1 MASSSSAAETAPGTQ
16 GTAPVS
22 SNVTPS
28 PTPDLTSVPPIG
40 TPSSTLDSTSASSN
54 GTTTGHSNSKGVSN
68 GAAAGIGIGCAVAGA
83 VIAIIIFALFTRSRK
98 GRRNISN
105 GTYENTLQKESG
117 DVDYKSA
124 NVISMTEI
132 PLERA
137 DDSQIKKS
145 MTDMNEL
152 IDQHVLNHYHNQ
164 PFQGQQID
172 LEMAVSNCGL
182 DGAGDMSTGY
192 MASVLINPRTRSAGI
207 RRLIAYVI
215 LEHSQ
220 PGADES
226 TSLLPG
232 NIAGVSRTMLQGKR
246 RPGEEQGKSVALFER
261 QKLTYL
267 TAFETSFAKWR
278 QLSAFLLESQNN
290 AVPTDNKLRSAVSQ
304 NVGLLNQ
311 ALEPFINL
319 GGDAHRH
326 QADNLAS
333 IVQAGADT
341 AMLLFSQPTKWVF
354 GWSADKNAA
363 RNSLVVFP
371 SVAEEVRNGTRSLKV
386 ILNATREEI

>member
-1 MASSSSAAETAPGTQ
+1 
-16 GTAPVS
+16 
-22 SNVTPS
+22 
-28 PTPDLTSVPPIG
+28 
-40 TPSSTLDSTSASSN
+40 
-54 GTTTGHSNSKGVSN
+54 VSN

-83 VIAIIIFALFTRSRK
+83 VIAVIIFALFTRSRR

-105 GTYENTLQKESG
+105 NTYENTLQKESG

-124 NVISMTEI
+124 NVISMTDI

-164 PFQGQQID
+164 PFHGQQID
-172 LEMAVSNCGL
+172 LEMAVANCGL
-182 DGAGDMSTGY
+182 DGVGDLSTGY
-192 MASVLINPRTRSAGI
+192 MASVLMNPRTRSAGI
-207 RRLIAYVI
+207 RRLIAYII

-226 TSLLPG
+226 TSILPG
-232 NIAGVSRTMLQGKR
+232 NITGVSRTMLQVKR
-246 RPGEEQGKSVALFER
+246 RPGEEHGKSIVLSEI
-261 QKLTYL
+261 QKLIQL
-267 TAFETSFAKWR
+267 LAAFETSFAKWR
-278 QLSAFLLESQNN
+278 QLSAFLLESQGN
-290 AVPTDNKLRSAVSQ
+290 AVPADNKLHSAVSQ
-304 NVGLLNQ
+304 NVALLNQ
-311 ALEPFINL
+311 ALEPFINQ
-319 GGDAHRH
+319 GEDAHRQ

-333 IVQAGADT
+333 IILDGADT